1 MLYRNFDKSQNY
13 KKLFESMNPWIDQT
27 ICNVYGI
34 CIVYIS
40 LHIQYKTYKS
50 PLNIGFLFSNMF
62 LLTFLLLQS
71 SEYWIANGPIIVFVC
86 VLLVTVTLCV
96 WWRDVVPV
104 RIWRELKETPDYLTV
119 LSCTAQPPSH
129 PAGSPVSVREPV
141 TILLSSASLHPPSL
155 TTAHSLLS
163 QHSKTGCALSSAV

>member
-1 MLYRNFDKSQNY
+1 
-13 KKLFESMNPWIDQT
+13 
-27 ICNVYGI
+27 
-34 CIVYIS
+34 
-40 LHIQYKTYKS
+40 
-50 PLNIGFLFSNMF
+50 MF

-119 LSCTAQPPSH
+119 LSCTATIHHPTQP
-129 PAGSPVSVREPV
+129 AVRCAR
-141 TILLSSASLHPPSL
+141 ASDYLIIISQPTPSL
-155 TTAHSLLS
+155 PHHCSQPSFTTF
-163 QHSKTGCALSSAV
+163 